1 MKYYTELR
9 YQLMP
14 YIYSLASKTHFEDY
28 TIMRALVMDY
38 SDDEK
43 TYDIDD
49 QFMFGPAFMAC
60 PVYEYKARD
69 REVLLPGRH
78 LVRFLQRQACARR
91 NDNGRGCSLR
101 AYAFVRESRFY
112 RTTGKVIQS
121 TKEEQK
127 DLTVSVYA
135 GADGSFTLYEDNGVT
150 YDYEKGNYATIRLF
164 MMMRGERS
172 RSARGRAIIRHDPRA
187 SDHGTSHHAGEPRWQ
202 GRDNILPR

>member
-69 REVLLPGRH
+69 REVYFPAGIWYDFTTASLCKAERQWTWMLLTSVC
-78 LVRFLQRQACARR
+78 L
-91 NDNGRGCSLR
+91 CS
-101 AYAFVRESRFY
+101 
-112 RTTGKVIQS
+112 
-121 TKEEQK
+121 
-127 DLTVSVYA
+127 
-135 GADGSFTLYEDNGVT
+135 
-150 YDYEKGNYATIRLF
+150 
-164 MMMRGERS
+164 
-172 RSARGRAIIRHDPRA
+172 
-187 SDHGTSHHAGEPRWQ
+187 
-202 GRDNILPR
+202 